1 MEKQSGV
8 KKWKELKFIG
18 NTTES
23 HYVDDDT
30 ITRLCLPDD
39 VAFNNVTLSVEISL
53 DGNTWF
59 THCDKYGGVF
69 SIAVGS
75 LRGVVLDLN
84 ELEEFENATY
94 N

>member
-8 KKWKELKFIG
+8 KNGK
-18 NTTES
+18 N
-23 HYVDDDT
+23 Y
-30 ITRLCLPDD
+30 
-39 VAFNNVTLSVEISL
+39 
-53 DGNTWF
+53 GNTWF